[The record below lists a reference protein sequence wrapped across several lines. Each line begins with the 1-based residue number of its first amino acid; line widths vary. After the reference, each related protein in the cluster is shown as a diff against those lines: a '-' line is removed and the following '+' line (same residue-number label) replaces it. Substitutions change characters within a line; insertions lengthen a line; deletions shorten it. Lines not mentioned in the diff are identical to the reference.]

1 MGTVEVHID
10 TRNEE
15 GRKKAKWVWG
25 KGGGG
30 GGGGDKRE
38 RDTDFVKLHLYA

>member
-1 MGTVEVHID
+1 MKKVEK
-10 TRNEE
+10 RPSGYG
-15 GRKKAKWVWG
+15 GR
-25 KGGGG
+25 